1 MTYQCGI
8 FAVLQQYLDKIC
20 RANKSDG
27 GMLFSMKF
35 KYVEVTD

>member
-8 FAVLQQYLDKIC
+8 FAVLQQYLDNIC

-27 GMLFSMKF
+27 GMLFSMNL
-35 KYVEVTD
+35 KYVEVID

>member
-27 GMLFSMKF
+27 GMFSMKF
-35 KYVEVTD
+35 KYVEVID